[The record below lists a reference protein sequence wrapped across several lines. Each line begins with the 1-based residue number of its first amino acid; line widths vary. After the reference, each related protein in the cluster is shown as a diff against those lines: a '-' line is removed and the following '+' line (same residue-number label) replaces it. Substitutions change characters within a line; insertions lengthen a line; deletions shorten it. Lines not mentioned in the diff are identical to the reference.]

1 MSLQSIVNARN
12 TYPLSAMRG
21 GSFLSKVG
29 SFFKGANNFL
39 RRTKLLSTVG
49 AVGSA
54 FIPQLRIPTL
64 AARLTGYGVWRPN
77 RTYTRVKKGKG
88 MGRRGCRCRRGRCR
102 CR

>member
-1 MSLQSIVNARN
+1 MSLQMIAKARN

-29 SFFKGANNFL
+29 SFFKGANNFV

-64 AARLTGYGVWRPN
+64 AARLTGYGMRHVIRPAV
-77 RTYTRVKKGKG
+77 RVKKGKG
-88 MGRRGCRCRRGRCR
+88 RRYRRMR
-102 CR
+102 

>member
-54 FIPQLRIPTL
+54 FIPQLRIPTM
-64 AARLTGYGVWRPN
+64 AARLTGYGMRRVV
-77 RTYTRVKKGKG
+77 RTYVRAKKGKG
-88 MGRRGCRCRRGRCR
+88 LRMRRMRRMR
-102 CR
+102 